1 MKKDVLKI
9 KVYITKYALT
19 KGIIEA
25 SIPDPAEGVIIYFK
39 GKRFKQPEWH
49 LSQSEAITEAEIM
62 RKRKIVALRKSISKL
77 EAKSFI
83 QKSEHNEG
91 N

>member
-1 MKKDVLKI
+1 MKEPVLKI

-25 SIPDPAEGVIIYFK
+25 TIPDPGEGAIIVFK
-39 GKRFKQPEWH
+39 GKRFKKPEWH
-49 LSQSEAITEAEIM
+49 ISQSEAITEAEIM
-62 RKRKIVALRKSISKL
+62 RKRKIVAFRKSISKL

-83 QKSEHNEG
+83 NNPQI
-91 N
+91 